1 MPTPD
6 PLVRKVADALRQ
18 MESFSPVQLYPEGP
32 TTLLPVRDF
41 EAEARVA
48 VEVMGLTEE
57 RGEFDT
63 TVVRYKTDWMP
74 RADS

>member
-1 MPTPD
+1 MSVD
-6 PLVRKVADALRQ
+6 RLVQQVADAL
-18 MESFSPVQLYPEGP
+18 MEKFHTRPAHPEYDAEPVIDPP
-32 TTLLPVRDF
+32 PHITDVARTVI
-41 EAEARVA
+41 EAL
-48 VEVMGLTEE
+48 GLTEE